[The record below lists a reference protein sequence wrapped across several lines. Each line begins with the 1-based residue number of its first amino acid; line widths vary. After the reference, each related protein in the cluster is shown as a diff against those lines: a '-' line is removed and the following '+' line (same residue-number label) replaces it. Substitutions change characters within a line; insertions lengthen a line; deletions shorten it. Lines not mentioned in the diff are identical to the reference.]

1 MQKLK
6 EHQALI
12 ESLRNDNQFLTSQIV
27 SKDEQLKELIER
39 NEELEGQVSSLEQ
52 RLEESEALVLN
63 S

>member
-12 ESLRNDNQFLTSQIV
+12 DSLRNDNQFLTSQIV

>member
-12 ESLRNDNQFLTSQIV
+12 DSLRHDNQFLTSQIV

-39 NEELEGQVSSLEQ
+39 NEDLEGQVSSLEQ
-52 RLEESEALVLN
+52 RLEESEAQVL
-63 S
+63 SY